1 MENRVKKILILIF
14 FFFIFFFYDINI
26 NEKYQIKDK
35 NKISELSNLNYFN
48 RYYNL
53 KYTKKYFFNLI
64 DIKYTFS
71 LKYKKVKVEYFI
83 GIYKQNKELISPS
96 EFMLFDDMRLICHI
110 DINKNNINID
120 SLANIY
126 NNKYFSCVEV
136 FNIYEE
142 IKFEIIIYQKKEKLE
157 YYNVDLFKENIFNF
171 NNLLYKNDIIFDP
184 LYNNNEYLNIV
195 TKINNIKYSNLLKL
209 RSLYIQ
215 QPNNTLKRNSF
226 YNKTTEW
233 IFKNIYNNYFC
244 YCMGNNCLNIEIPQ
258 ICKYYFYIHI
268 IDINRNIFKKSDY
281 LFVDFIFSK
290 MPPDD
295 TYPVFKKMVKKNLP
309 VHYVTQRLDIY
320 YKYCNHKEKC
330 LKIIL
335 IDRKMYKSYG
345 DFLEKYIYLL
355 LKLKVVVSG
364 KITPF
369 HYVSKFFYNA
379 EYITYISVGH
389 GICFFKYFLYTKDE
403 IYGINKNNKILLP
416 SSNKIINIAKKYGWK
431 DRDIIKIN
439 LPRWDKLNKIK
450 KYNYSITKELDNNSI
465 FIMFT
470 WRSIR
475 EGKQISPFYHENI
488 SSLLTNKI
496 LNKEIIKNNITIYF
510 TLHRFMVSKYKDI
523 YKNITKTNKYIK
535 YIKQTQISEC
545 LAKTNLIVSDF
556 SSVVFD
562 LMYRRKP
569 IIIYIPDVDEPNI
582 KLIYK
587 IRYYKLIKRMK
598 NDKIKFANKFFNLND
613 VVNKIIYYI
622 KNNFT
627 LEKKLK
633 KFYDSFGFKK
643 GYNIKKFIKYLKKLK

>member
-1 MENRVKKILILIF
+1 M
-14 FFFIFFFYDINI
+14 
-26 NEKYQIKDK
+26 
-35 NKISELSNLNYFN
+35 
-48 RYYNL
+48 
-53 KYTKKYFFNLI
+53 
-64 DIKYTFS
+64 
-71 LKYKKVKVEYFI
+71 
-83 GIYKQNKELISPS
+83 
-96 EFMLFDDMRLICHI
+96 
-110 DINKNNINID
+110 
-120 SLANIY
+120 
-126 NNKYFSCVEV
+126 
-136 FNIYEE
+136 
-142 IKFEIIIYQKKEKLE
+142 
-157 YYNVDLFKENIFNF
+157 
-171 NNLLYKNDIIFDP
+171 
-184 LYNNNEYLNIV
+184 
-195 TKINNIKYSNLLKL
+195 
-209 RSLYIQ
+209 
-215 QPNNTLKRNSF
+215 
-226 YNKTTEW
+226 
-233 IFKNIYNNYFC
+233 
-244 YCMGNNCLNIEIPQ
+244 
-258 ICKYYFYIHI
+258 
-268 IDINRNIFKKSDY
+268 
-281 LFVDFIFSK
+281 
-290 MPPDD
+290 
-295 TYPVFKKMVKKNLP
+295 
-309 VHYVTQRLDIY
+309 
-320 YKYCNHKEKC
+320 
-330 LKIIL
+330 
-335 IDRKMYKSYG
+335 
-345 DFLEKYIYLL
+345 
-355 LKLKVVVSG
+355 VVSG

>member
-1 MENRVKKILILIF
+1 
-14 FFFIFFFYDINI
+14 
-26 NEKYQIKDK
+26 
-35 NKISELSNLNYFN
+35 
-48 RYYNL
+48 
-53 KYTKKYFFNLI
+53 
-64 DIKYTFS
+64 
-71 LKYKKVKVEYFI
+71 
-83 GIYKQNKELISPS
+83 
-96 EFMLFDDMRLICHI
+96 MLFDDMRLICHI

-215 QPNNTLKRNSF
+215 QPNNTLKRSSF

-345 DFLEKYIYLL
+345 DF
-355 LKLKVVVSG
+355 
-364 KITPF
+364 
-369 HYVSKFFYNA
+369 
-379 EYITYISVGH
+379 
-389 GICFFKYFLYTKDE
+389 
-403 IYGINKNNKILLP
+403 
-416 SSNKIINIAKKYGWK
+416 
-431 DRDIIKIN
+431 
-439 LPRWDKLNKIK
+439 
-450 KYNYSITKELDNNSI
+450 
-465 FIMFT
+465 
-470 WRSIR
+470 
-475 EGKQISPFYHENI
+475 
-488 SSLLTNKI
+488 
-496 LNKEIIKNNITIYF
+496 
-510 TLHRFMVSKYKDI
+510 
-523 YKNITKTNKYIK
+523 
-535 YIKQTQISEC
+535 
-545 LAKTNLIVSDF
+545 
-556 SSVVFD
+556 
-562 LMYRRKP
+562 
-569 IIIYIPDVDEPNI
+569 
-582 KLIYK
+582 
-587 IRYYKLIKRMK
+587 
-598 NDKIKFANKFFNLND
+598 
-613 VVNKIIYYI
+613 
-622 KNNFT
+622 
-627 LEKKLK
+627 
-633 KFYDSFGFKK
+633 
-643 GYNIKKFIKYLKKLK
+643 